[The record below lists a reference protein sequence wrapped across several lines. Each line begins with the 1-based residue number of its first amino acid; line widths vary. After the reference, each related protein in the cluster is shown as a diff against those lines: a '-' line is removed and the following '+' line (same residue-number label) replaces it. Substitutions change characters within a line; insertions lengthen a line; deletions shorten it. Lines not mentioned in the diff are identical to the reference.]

1 MCPQMGYEQRPLQVK
16 LDAKTTEA
24 ERLRCEV
31 QKAKLETQMLRL
43 QLQVRGVAD
52 GSLIP
57 ADMGTG
63 GKPRAADLKCSE
75 HKRLVEW
82 LAQNVDLSCKQAYN
96 VPEPEVNVGGHRAL
110 LGRMIQWRLNVPG
123 GLRLSVP
130 FDSEMELVDVLLKT
144 RAERLELDKLEA
156 FADDW
161 LLVTTDLVTDNVAT
175 PALFL
180 IHNQSQKAIVV
191 SAWPSISVA
200 LPPAPPVAIFDPA
213 AFFSRP
219 APTPC
224 VTLPD
229 TMGTGLCVFLG
240 TDGLVSRLHS
250 SECMLWSQGLET
262 RQVTELG
269 VSFSIT
275 DQFTLTGPF
284 GSCVIS
290 DPAPGPFQRFL
301 VSGLVTLALE
311 HGVRVQRSSTPTRT
325 ELSREEAQSD
335 GEFPTPG
342 RPRSMS
348 SGDQVEVQYKGSWL
362 RGILQDVKGELAHV
376 KCDVDENGV
385 ITVAP
390 LDRVRPADFNI
401 ECSEADGEHFAEGFS
416 RC

>member
-1 MCPQMGYEQRPLQVK
+1 MGHEQRPLQMK
-16 LDAKTTEA
+16 LDAKMVEA
-24 ERLRCEV
+24 ERLRCEI
-31 QKAKLETQMLRL
+31 QKANLETQMLKL
-43 QLQVRGVAD
+43 QLQVRGIAD
-52 GSLIP
+52 DSLIP
-57 ADMGTG
+57 AGMATG

-82 LAQNVDLSCKQAYN
+82 LAQNVDLTCKQAYN
-96 VPEPEVNVGGHRAL
+96 VPEPEVNVGGHQAL

-130 FDSEMELVDVLLKT
+130 FESEMEFVDVLLKT
-144 RAERLELDKLEA
+144 RAEQLELEKLEA

-161 LLVTTDLVTDNVAT
+161 LLVTTDLVTDNLAT

-180 IHNQSQKAIVV
+180 IHNESQKAIVV
-191 SAWPSISVA
+191 SAWPSVNVA
-200 LPPAPPVAIFDPA
+200 PPPAPPVAIFDPA

-229 TMGTGLCVFLG
+229 ISSLPHVIFLG
-240 TDGLVSRLHS
+240 ADGLVSRLHS
-250 SECMLWSQGLET
+250 SECMLWSQGLES

-284 GSCVIS
+284 GACVIS
-290 DPAPGPFQRFL
+290 EPAPGPFQRFL
-301 VSGLVTLALE
+301 VCGLVTLALE
-311 HGVRVQRSSTPTRT
+311 HGVRVQRSSTPTPE
-325 ELSREEAQSD
+325 ELSCEEAQSD
-335 GEFPTPG
+335 GEFTTSG

-362 RGILQDVKGELAHV
+362 RGILQDVKGEIAHV
-376 KCDVDENGV
+376 KCDVDESDV
-385 ITVAP
+385 ITLAP
-390 LDRVRPADFNI
+390 LDRVRPADFNM
-401 ECSEADGEHFAEGFS
+401 ECSEADGEHFAESFS

>member
-1 MCPQMGYEQRPLQVK
+1 MGYEQGPLQVK

-24 ERLRCEV
+24 ERLRCEI

-63 GKPRAADLKCSE
+63 GKPRAADMKFSE

-82 LAQNVDLSCKQAYN
+82 LAQNVDLSCKQAYT

-110 LGRMIQWRLNVPG
+110 LGPMVQWRLNVPG
-123 GLRLSVP
+123 GLNLSVP
-130 FDSEMELVDVLLKT
+130 FELEMELVDILLKT
-144 RAERLELDKLEA
+144 RAERLEQDKFEA

-161 LLVTTDLVTDNVAT
+161 LLLTTDLVTDNVAT

-180 IHNQSQKAIVV
+180 IHNESQKAIVM
-191 SAWPSISVA
+191 SAWPSNISVA
-200 LPPAPPVAIFDPA
+200 LPPAPPVPFFDPA
-213 AFFSRP
+213 AFFSRL

-224 VTLPD
+224 ATLPD
-229 TMGTGLCVFLG
+229 ITSRPHVIFVGTN
-240 TDGLVSRLHS
+240 GLVSRLHS
-250 SECMLWSQGLET
+250 SEGMLWTQGLET
-262 RQVTELG
+262 RQVEELG

-290 DPAPGPFQRFL
+290 EPSPGPLQRCL
-301 VSGLVTLALE
+301 VCELVTRALE
-311 HGVRVQRSSTPTRT
+311 HGVRVQRSSTPTHA
-325 ELSREEAQSD
+325 ELSCEEAQSD
-335 GEFPTPG
+335 GEFLPPG

-348 SGDQVEVQYKGSWL
+348 SGDQVEVQYKGNWL
-362 RGILQDVKGELAHV
+362 RGILQDVNGELAHV

-390 LDRVRPADFNI
+390 LDRVRPADFNM
-401 ECSEADGEHFAEGFS
+401 EWSEADGEHFAESFS